1 MPHLSYLPHEMGKA
15 EISPPGPVEAGSYV
29 TLTYTYT
36 AGTFGIDDTGG
47 IKICFR
53 TTSDIGKPQFTRRD
67 APNYVTARASNGVAL
82 DVIYDPRLNIR
93 PWTQTIFIRTKSG
106 YLRAGDYITVVFG
119 ERSSGSP
126 GLRMQTNVEETFE
139 FRTLVDALA
148 TYEFVQLSRSP
159 EIAIVAGPPSA
170 YRLLLPTERAAGE
183 PFRLAVVPADRWGNP
198 TCFPDRRMLL
208 KADDAISGLGA
219 LAMAGRRDPL
229 VIEGV
234 VGKVPGDY
242 TINLVDESGARLATS
257 NPLRIGAPG
266 GLQPYWADMHG
277 QSEETIGTNSAE
289 AYFRFARDKAFL
301 DVTGHQGNDFQITPA
316 FWQELNRLTAA
327 FDVPG
332 KFVALPG
339 YEWSGNTGMGG
350 DRNVFYER
358 EGEPI
363 HRSSRVL
370 VDLPDAD
377 RDCHLVGDLFDALA
391 GKDVVM
397 VPHVGGRYAD
407 LHAGH
412 DGRLEHSVEI
422 HSSWGTFEWLLHD
435 AFALGFRAGVVCN
448 SDDHKGRQGAT
459 SPGASL
465 FGAIGGLTCLLM
477 PHLDRAAV
485 FQALR
490 RRRHYGTT
498 GCRMLLHVEAHLPEP
513 AAVFDQD
520 PAIFPD
526 AAAATGTVVQMGH
539 IVRTAAPK
547 VRFDVDAVGSAP
559 IERIDVFNGT
569 EHLACIRG
577 FDNVAG
583 TRRIRVLWEGAECR
597 GRGRQTIWDGSAT
610 VHGNRIEWA
619 APVNFLNADAP
630 LLQDGPS
637 RLHWK
642 SVTTGN
648 MAGFDMIVRDAEAGE
663 IEIVTGPASATL
675 AINAIQMQDH
685 LIEAG
690 GLGRR
695 IRLFRLPEHGMSVGL
710 EASLDVTLT
719 PGRDNPVYV
728 RVTQEDGH
736 QAWSSPIYFISGP

>member
-1 MPHLSYLPHEMGKA
+1 MGIA
-15 EISPPGPVEAGSYV
+15 DISPAGPVEAGSYT
-29 TLTYTYT
+29 TLTYVYT

-53 TTSDIGKPQFTRRD
+53 TTSDIGKPQFTRPD
-67 APNYVTARASNGVAL
+67 APNYVTARASNGVVL
-82 DVIYDPRLNIR
+82 DVIYDSRLNIR
-93 PWTQTIFIRTKSG
+93 PWTHTIFIRTKSG
-106 YLRAGDYITVVFG
+106 YLRTGDCMIVVFG

-139 FRTLVDALA
+139 FHTLVDALA
-148 TYEFVQLSRSP
+148 TYEFVQLPHSP

-170 YRLLLPTERAAGE
+170 YRLLLPTERAVSE

-198 TCFPDRRMLL
+198 TYFPDRRLLL
-208 KADDAISGLGA
+208 KADKAISGLGA
-219 LAMAGRRDPL
+219 SIVAGRRDPF
-229 VIEGV
+229 VIECV
-234 VGKVPGDY
+234 MGKVPGNY
-242 TINLVDESGARLATS
+242 TIDLVDESGALLATS
-257 NPLRIGAPG
+257 NPLRIGGAG
-266 GLQPYWADMHG
+266 KLQPYWADMHG
-277 QSEETIGTNSAE
+277 QSEETVGTNSAE

-316 FWQELNRLTAA
+316 FWQDLNRLTAA
-327 FDVPG
+327 FDVAG
-332 KFVALPG
+332 RFVALPG

-363 HRSSRVL
+363 YRSSRVL
-370 VDLPDAD
+370 VDFPDAD

-391 GKDVVM
+391 GKDVVV

-412 DGRLEHSVEI
+412 DGRVEYSVEI

-513 AAVFDQD
+513 AAVFEQD

-526 AAAATGTVVQMGH
+526 AVAVTEVVVQMGH
-539 IVRTAAPK
+539 IVRTAAATI
-547 VRFDVDAVGSAP
+547 RFDVDAVGSTL
-559 IERIDVFNGT
+559 IERLDVFNGT

-577 FDNVAG
+577 RDNVAG
-583 TRRIRVLWEGAECR
+583 SRRIRVLWEGAEYR

-610 VHGNRIEWA
+610 VHGNRIEQA
-619 APVNFLNADAP
+619 ASVNFLNVDAP

-637 RLHWK
+637 KLHWK

-663 IEIVTGPASATL
+663 IEIVTGPASVTL
-675 AINAIQMQDH
+675 PINDIQMQDH
-685 LIEAG
+685 VIEAG

-695 IRLFRLPEHGMSVGL
+695 IRLFRLPEQGSSTAL
-710 EASLDVTLT
+710 KASLDVKLT

-736 QAWSSPIYFISGP
+736 QAWSSPIYFIS